1 MADDVNSN
9 QNDEPTKSSPWRLTG
24 WLCFSVIA
32 TSVILTVAL
41 SAYRST
47 GLTRIKVTA
56 IDADAEPRDHQL
68 PLFKQKQALPDYQ
81 VLVILREGGYLN
93 LGTKPDRSA
102 VGGLDW
108 SLGSPVS
115 LSDIASIRLQDD
127 DKLVSD
133 VVAEVQIDG
142 EEVADGNYRFEFHT
156 QRSIEVG
163 IQSFFQTA
171 IGKAILAAF
180 FVAVFLMLFEIFW
193 V

>member
-9 QNDEPTKSSPWRLTG
+9 QNDAPTRTSPWRLTG

-47 GLTRIKVTA
+47 GLARIKVTA
-56 IDADAEPRDHQL
+56 LSVEAEPRDHRL
-68 PLFKQKQALPDYQ
+68 PLFKQKEALPDYQ
-81 VLVILREGGYLN
+81 VLVILREGGRLN

-102 VGGLDW
+102 VKGLDW
-108 SLGSPVS
+108 NLGSPVS
-115 LSDIASIRLQDD
+115 LTDIASIRLQDD

-133 VVAEVQIDG
+133 VIAEVQVEG
-142 EEVADGNYRFEFHT
+142 EEVVDGNYRFEFHT
-156 QRSIEVG
+156 QRSIAVG
-163 IQSFFQTA
+163 IQSFFRTA
-171 IGKAILAAF
+171 IGQAIAAAF
-180 FVAVFLMLFEIFW
+180 FVAVLLILFDIFW

>member
-1 MADDVNSN
+1 MTGDVNSN
-9 QNDEPTKSSPWRLTG
+9 QNGESTRSSPWRLTG

-32 TSVILTVAL
+32 TSVILTIAL

-47 GLTRIKVTA
+47 GLARIKVTA
-56 IDADAEPRDHQL
+56 LAAEAEPRDHRL
-68 PLFKQKQALPDYQ
+68 PLFKQKEALPDYQ
-81 VLVILREGGYLN
+81 VLVFLREGGHLN

-102 VGGLDW
+102 VEGLDW

-115 LSDIASIRLQDD
+115 LNDIASVRLQDD
-127 DKLVSD
+127 DKVVSD
-133 VVAEVQIDG
+133 VIAEVQIDS

-156 QRSIEVG
+156 QRSIGVG

-171 IGKAILAAF
+171 IGTAISAAF
-180 FVAVFLMLFEIFW
+180 FVAVLLILFNIFY